1 VYIGSLF
8 SSFLPPFVVICV
20 LDSSHS
26 YWGEIDL
33 HCHFD
38 LHFLYC
44 HVCWIVLHMILKVH
58 ILSFLPTAPLM
69 KGLGFVPESLP
80 KSVQLLSSLSAY
92 FEFTLSNML
101 QLSALPDPVKD
112 LDYPTSSILY

>member
-1 VYIGSLF
+1 
-8 SSFLPPFVVICV
+8 
-20 LDSSHS
+20 
-26 YWGEIDL
+26 
-33 HCHFD
+33 
-38 LHFLYC
+38 
-44 HVCWIVLHMILKVH
+44 
-58 ILSFLPTAPLM
+58 
-69 KGLGFVPESLP
+69 LP